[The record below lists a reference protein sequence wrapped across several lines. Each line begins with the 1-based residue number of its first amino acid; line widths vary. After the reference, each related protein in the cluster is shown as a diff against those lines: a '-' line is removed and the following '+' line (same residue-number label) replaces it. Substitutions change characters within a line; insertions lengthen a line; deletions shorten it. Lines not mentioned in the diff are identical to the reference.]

1 MIGVFKSHI
10 FYTNQIEK
18 EKEFTQTKKCI
29 TKQILEWHSSSRQ
42 QTFIKVMTGKGSR
55 RRPQSTD
62 TPSMCVALTCCQYS
76 LSTRGCTTERG
87 DTAAKLSA
95 PVVTPISSLKLYVV
109 LSSVQFL
116 ALHPRLPAPVMHHP
130 SPGYWVIPPVPK
142 FFISPVLGNSPSTGC
157 SLTA

>member
-1 MIGVFKSHI
+1 
-10 FYTNQIEK
+10 
-18 EKEFTQTKKCI
+18 
-29 TKQILEWHSSSRQ
+29 
-42 QTFIKVMTGKGSR
+42 MTGKGSR

-87 DTAAKLSA
+87 DTAANLSA

-116 ALHPRLPAPVMHHP
+116 ALHPRLPAPVMRHP
-130 SPGYWVIPPVPK
+130 SPLALRLQQSGPALAHTILFREYLATPFWVRTPQLDK
-142 FFISPVLGNSPSTGC
+142 ESEFQLSEHSG
-157 SLTA
+157 